1 MDPVRAVV
9 AVRTLLDLLHREAP
23 ASEFERVVADARAEG
38 AGPALL
44 AEIEA
49 AQGTALRLRDIL
61 QERRRREAEL
71 AALNRTAG
79 DLAALRDPDLVLQAI
94 VNRARS
100 LLDTDTA
107 YISLHDPAAGDTYLR
122 VTAGSISTRFQR
134 LRLALG
140 EGIGGLVA
148 ALGTPYVTSDYFAD
162 ERFRHTHVIDAG
174 VREEGLVAMLAV
186 PLRVGDTVIGVLFAS
201 DRRPRVFRPT
211 EVSLLTSFAAHA
223 AVAIDTANLLEET
236 RATLAELA
244 EANTRAREH
253 NAAIERAAAAHD
265 RFTGLV
271 LAGAGVD
278 DVVRAVADVV
288 GGDATLLLGDT
299 ADDGADAP
307 GGGRGDPGFAADF
320 AAARAQ
326 ARASGRGARVRSV
339 HVVPVAAGTERLGLL
354 VLHGAEDRKDFEAS
368 DTRILERA
376 AMIIALLLLFRRSV
390 AEAEHRLRGELLHE
404 ILSGNVRD
412 RAALADRAAR
422 LGADLSRPHVAVVVD
437 VPDADRSRLASAVAH
452 LAATAPGLAGAV
464 DGRTVLLLPGTRA
477 SEVARRVVSELGTAV
492 GRTATAGSAG
502 PARGVDEIA
511 DAYAQ
516 AGRCLDALYA
526 LGRRGEGASA
536 DELGFMGLLLSG
548 SKDVGGFVRRT
559 IGPLLDYDRDR
570 RAELTRT
577 VAAYFACGR
586 SLTRTREV
594 LHVHIN
600 TVTQRL
606 ERVAGLL
613 GPNWRDPERELQIRL
628 ALHLRTMVPEDRGA
642 PGAEGRH
649 RSTS

>member
-23 ASEFERVVADARAEG
+23 ASEFERVVADARAAG
-38 AGPALL
+38 ADAALL
-44 AEIEA
+44 AEVEA
-49 AQGTALRLRDIL
+49 AQGTALRLRDVL

-71 AALNRTAG
+71 AALNSTAG

-100 LLDTDTA
+100 LLGTDTA

-148 ALGTPYVTSDYFAD
+148 ALGTPYVTADYFAD
-162 ERFRHTHVIDAG
+162 ERFRHTHVIDEG
-174 VREEGLVAMLAV
+174 VRDEGLVAMLAV
-186 PLRVGDTVIGVLFAS
+186 PLQVGDTVIGVLFAS

-211 EVSLLTSFAAHA
+211 EVSLLCSFAAHA
-223 AVAIDTANLLEET
+223 AVAIDTANLLKET
-236 RATLAELA
+236 RSALAELA

-288 GGDATLLLGDT
+288 GGDATLLLGE
-299 ADDGADAP
+299 AADAP
-307 GGGRGDPGFAADF
+307 DGRTDDPGFAADF
-320 AAARAQ
+320 AAARAH
-326 ARASGRGARVRSV
+326 ARATGRGARVRSV

-354 VLHGAEDRKDFEAS
+354 VLHGADDRKDFEAS

-390 AEAEHRLRGELLHE
+390 TEAEHRLRGELLHD
-404 ILSGNVRD
+404 ILSENVRD
-412 RAALADRAAR
+412 RASLADRAAR
-422 LGADLSRPHVAVVVD
+422 LGADLTRPHVAVVVD

-452 LAATAPGLAGAV
+452 LAATAPGLAGTV
-464 DGRTVLLLPGTRA
+464 DGRTVLLLPGEHA
-477 SEVARRVVSELGTAV
+477 AEVARRVVSELGTAV

-536 DELGFMGLLLSG
+536 DELGFMGVLLAG

-577 VAAYFACGR
+577 VEAYFDSGR
-586 SLTRTREV
+586 SLTRTREA

-613 GPNWRDPERELQIRL
+613 GPDWRDPERELQIRL
-628 ALHLRTMVPEDRGA
+628 ALHLRTMVPNA
-642 PGAEGRH
+642 PGDRPQG
-649 RSTS
+649 